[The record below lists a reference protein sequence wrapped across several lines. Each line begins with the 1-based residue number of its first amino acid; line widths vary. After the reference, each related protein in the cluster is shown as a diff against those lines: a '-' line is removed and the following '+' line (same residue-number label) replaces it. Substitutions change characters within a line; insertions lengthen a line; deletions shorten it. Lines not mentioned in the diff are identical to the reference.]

1 MKYSQIERHD
11 KDIAE
16 KVQYLW

>member
-11 KDIAE
+11 KDIVE
-16 KVQYLW
+16 EVQYLW